1 MDSQEIMVREYI
13 AYSESKDKFVERS
26 FLVNRFYL
34 ILVLILMTLMFYFS
48 EKQVDDAISMF
59 VIIFSA
65 AGMGICLLWWLN
77 QDSYAYLI
85 KVKLA
90 GVLEKIEEQ
99 LPLQPYKMEY
109 NEIKERNK
117 KKRVMFADLQKVVS
131 LVAFLVFFAMFLY
144 NAGLKLLFIIFPV

>member
-13 AYSESKDKFVERS
+13 AYMESKDKFVERS

-48 EKQVDDAISMF
+48 EKQGDDFVSML
-59 VIIFSA
+59 VIIFAA
-65 AGMGICLLWWLN
+65 AGMCICLLWWLN

-85 KVKLA
+85 KVKLG

-99 LPLQPYKMEY
+99 LPLKPYKMEY
-109 NEIKERNK
+109 DEIKERNK

-131 LVAFLVFFAMFLY
+131 FVAFLVFFAMFLY
-144 NAGLKLLFIIFPV
+144 NAGVKVLFILFPV